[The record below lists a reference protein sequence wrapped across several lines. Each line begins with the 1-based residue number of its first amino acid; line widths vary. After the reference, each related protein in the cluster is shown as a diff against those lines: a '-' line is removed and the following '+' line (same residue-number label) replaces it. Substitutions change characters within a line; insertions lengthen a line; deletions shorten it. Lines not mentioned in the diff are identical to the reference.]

1 MFVIIASIKAKF
13 FNMDNEKNDQPEYDL
28 TLVIDCALTV
38 ITTLEDASFN
48 NYDEEQEDQIK
59 ARKNA
64 YNAINLALRKLQKI
78 IRDSTER

>member
-1 MFVIIASIKAKF
+1 MSEEQKI
-13 FNMDNEKNDQPEYDL
+13 DQPEYDL
-28 TLVIDCALTV
+28 TIVIECALTV

-64 YNAINLALRKLQKI
+64 YNTINLALRKLQKI
-78 IRDSTER
+78 IRDSPEK

>member
-1 MFVIIASIKAKF
+1 MSEDVLKIE
-13 FNMDNEKNDQPEYDL
+13 NPEYDL

-38 ITTLEDASFN
+38 LTTLEDASFN

-64 YNAINLALRKLQKI
+64 YNTINLCLRKLQRI
-78 IRDSTER
+78 IRDSQDR

>member
-64 YNAINLALRKLQKI
+64 YNTINLALRKLQKI

>member
-1 MFVIIASIKAKF
+1 MSDEPIKI
-13 FNMDNEKNDQPEYDL
+13 DPPEYDL

-38 ITTLEDASFN
+38 ITTLEEASFN

-64 YNAINLALRKLQKI
+64 YNTINLALRKLQRI
-78 IRDSTER
+78 MREQQDR

>member
-1 MFVIIASIKAKF
+1 MSDDAAKIE
-13 FNMDNEKNDQPEYDL
+13 MPEYDL

-59 ARKNA
+59 AKKNA
-64 YNAINLALRKLQKI
+64 YNTINLCLRKLQRL
-78 IRDSTER
+78 IRDTPSQQ

>member
-1 MFVIIASIKAKF
+1 MSEEQKI
-13 FNMDNEKNDQPEYDL
+13 DQPEYDL
-28 TLVIDCALTV
+28 MLVIECALTV

-64 YNAINLALRKLQKI
+64 YNTINLALRKLQKI
-78 IRDSTER
+78 IRDSPEK

>member
-1 MFVIIASIKAKF
+1 
-13 FNMDNEKNDQPEYDL
+13 MDNEKNDQPEYDL

-64 YNAINLALRKLQKI
+64 YNTINLALRKLQKI
-78 IRDSTER
+78 IRDSAEK

>member
-1 MFVIIASIKAKF
+1 
-13 FNMDNEKNDQPEYDL
+13 MDNEKNDQPEYDL

>member
-1 MFVIIASIKAKF
+1 MSAITGSTKAKF

-38 ITTLEDASFN
+38 LTTLEDASFN

-59 ARKNA
+59 AKKNA
-64 YNAINLALRKLQKI
+64 YNTINIALRKLQKI
-78 IRDSTER
+78 IRETSER

>member
-1 MFVIIASIKAKF
+1 MS
-13 FNMDNEKNDQPEYDL
+13 DEQPEYDL

-38 ITTLEDASFN
+38 ITTLEDASFS

-64 YNAINLALRKLQKI
+64 YNTINLALRKIQKI